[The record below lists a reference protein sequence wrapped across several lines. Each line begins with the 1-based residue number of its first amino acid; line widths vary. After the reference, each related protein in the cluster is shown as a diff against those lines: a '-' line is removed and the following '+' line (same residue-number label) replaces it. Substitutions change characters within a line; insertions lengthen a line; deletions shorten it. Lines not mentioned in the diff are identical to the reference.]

1 MSICPN
7 NCSNVLNG
15 DSFKHTI
22 SISDIVN
29 GKREILSLDN
39 ISIIATYKTKGSDVK
54 TFVATKTGSVFVN
67 CIYSSIDKKLKV
79 IFQDYDLDNG
89 ELYGTIVIK
98 VQDSDYP
105 SGEAVY
111 TRYVVLGINLAN
123 ELDMINVQV

>member
-7 NCSNVLNG
+7 NCNNILNG
-15 DSFKHTI
+15 DNFKHTI
-22 SISDIVN
+22 SISDIIN

-54 TFVATKTGSVFVN
+54 SFVATKTGSSFVN
-67 CIYSSIDKKLKV
+67 CVYSPTDKKLKV
-79 IFQDYDLDNG
+79 LFQGYDLDNG

-111 TRYVVLGINLAN
+111 TRYVMLGINLVGEA
-123 ELDMINVQV
+123 DMING